1 MVMQIQVQFGD
12 TRGVFLCESAWE
24 CWGYFKKTYILREI
38 PKTRF
43 MDCLLYE
50 NEKGEYVVL
59 NDVRMAD
66 IRLASLV
73 YLFVHVS
80 TYCVPTAL
88 LRQNKPLPL
97 LCLGHA
103 QIKRSSLPLFLKNL
117 LKFLKNWLNFSVR
130 GQFEIKILIMRGHSD
145 INRTYFI
152 WIIGKNKLEPAI
164 IWNWYIVSG

>member
-1 MVMQIQVQFGD
+1 
-12 TRGVFLCESAWE
+12 
-24 CWGYFKKTYILREI
+24 
-38 PKTRF
+38 
-43 MDCLLYE
+43 MDSGILYE
-50 NEKGEYVVL
+50 NDKGEYVVL

-103 QIKRSSLPLFLKNL
+103 KIKRSSLPLFLKNL

-152 WIIGKNKLEPAI
+152 
-164 IWNWYIVSG
+164 

>member
-1 MVMQIQVQFGD
+1 MNPP
-12 TRGVFLCESAWE
+12 
-24 CWGYFKKTYILREI
+24 EI

-43 MDCLLYE
+43 MNFGLFYE

-80 TYCVPTAL
+80 TYCVPDSL

-97 LCLGHA
+97 LYLGNA
-103 QIKRSSLPLFLKNL
+103 QIKKSSLPLFLKN
-117 LKFLKNWLNFSVR
+117 WLNFRGR
-130 GQFEIKILIMRGHSD
+130 GQCEIKILIMRGHSD
-145 INRTYFI
+145 INRTYVI
-152 WIIGKNKLEPAI
+152 
-164 IWNWYIVSG
+164 